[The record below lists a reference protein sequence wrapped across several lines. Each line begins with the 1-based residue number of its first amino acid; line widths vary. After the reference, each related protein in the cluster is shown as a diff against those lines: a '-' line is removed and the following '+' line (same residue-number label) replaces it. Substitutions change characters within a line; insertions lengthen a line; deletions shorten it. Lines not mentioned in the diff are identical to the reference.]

1 MKIKTQKIFK
11 ASFYILLFLGLFV
24 KSIELNLLVGFLMFF
39 FISSFTS
46 NKYSTTLV
54 NLIVPLLVIL
64 FIASVS
70 GFFYKAEI
78 YDIIKDF
85 GFLFRPILFIV
96 LGYLLISRVKD
107 KDFIFKALIYTA
119 VISATIHILELVV
132 FINNNPFSVNK
143 IRGALGRDNFIEL
156 FALVILFVKST
167 RIFYSEAILKRM
179 NLFKFILILSFIF
192 YFSRTMFISFFI
204 IIIALKGYA
213 KISTRGVIYITIFN
227 LLLITLFSSLQF
239 ADLKRESKGIEGFFY
254 KIKMAPSE
262 IFSPD
267 ININTKNHRSLWD
280 HWRAYEALKAIE
292 GISSTEYK
300 LGWVFGKGLGA
311 QVDLGFEAPL
321 DGKKFQYI
329 PIIHNG
335 YVYVLFKSGMIG
347 LIIYLA
353 FLLFIYMQSY
363 KKGNHYGNII
373 NNFISG
379 IALFFLL
386 TSLIITGIYNSGD
399 IIVFIL
405 GGLFSLQFYYSKQ
418 YQTNEDRHIRN

>member
-1 MKIKTQKIFK
+1 
-11 ASFYILLFLGLFV
+11 
-24 KSIELNLLVGFLMFF
+24 
-39 FISSFTS
+39 
-46 NKYSTTLV
+46 
-54 NLIVPLLVIL
+54 
-64 FIASVS
+64 
-70 GFFYKAEI
+70 
-78 YDIIKDF
+78 
-85 GFLFRPILFIV
+85 
-96 LGYLLISRVKD
+96 
-107 KDFIFKALIYTA
+107 
-119 VISATIHILELVV
+119 
-132 FINNNPFSVNK
+132 
-143 IRGALGRDNFIEL
+143 
-156 FALVILFVKST
+156 
-167 RIFYSEAILKRM
+167 M
-179 NLFKFILILSFIF
+179 NL
-192 YFSRTMFISFFI
+192 R
-204 IIIALKGYA
+204 
-213 KISTRGVIYITIFN
+213 
-227 LLLITLFSSLQF
+227 LITLFSSLQF

-405 GGLFSLQFYYSKQ
+405 GGLFSLQFFYTKQ
-418 YQTNEDRHIRN
+418 YQANEDRHIRN